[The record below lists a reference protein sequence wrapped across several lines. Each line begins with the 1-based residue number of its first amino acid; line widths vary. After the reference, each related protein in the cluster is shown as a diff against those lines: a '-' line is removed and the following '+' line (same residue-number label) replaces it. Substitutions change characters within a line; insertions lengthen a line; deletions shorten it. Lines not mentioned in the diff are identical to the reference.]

1 MDERPPRDA
10 APVAGALLI
19 VDDNAENRVVLGRRL
34 ARRGH
39 TITEADGGAAALAL
53 VAQQRFDLVLLDV
66 NMPGMD
72 GFEVLRALR
81 RTHAAADLP
90 VIMAT
95 ARDAS
100 EDIVRA
106 LELGANDYVTKP
118 IDFKVALARVSVHLA
133 LKIANE
139 RLAAANRRMKHDLDA
154 AAAIQRAFLPQEL
167 PAFDGAEFAWAYRP
181 CDELAGDTLNIIAL
195 DERRVALFVA
205 DVSGHGVPA
214 ALLSATL
221 SHAMSPAESPSG
233 IVRRPGAGGDSGIV
247 PPREVALAL
256 ARRFPFNLETLQY
269 FTLVYGILDLATRE
283 FRFAC
288 AGHPGPIHLSHGTES
303 AVVRKTG
310 FPIGL
315 VPIEQFESTCVEH
328 TIQLAPGERLYLYS
342 DGLPESADVDKKELG
357 GAGMIEVL
365 VRERGATLQRS
376 VDALIEEAERWSGAR
391 GIGDDLSVVAIE
403 VR

>member
-1 MDERPPRDA
+1 MDDRSPRDDT
-10 APVAGALLI
+10 PTGGALLI
-19 VDDNAENRVVLGRRL
+19 VDDNAENREVLGRRL

-39 TITEADGGAAALAL
+39 AITEAEDGASALAL
-53 VAQQRFDLVLLDV
+53 VARQRFDLVLLDV

-81 RTHAAADLP
+81 QTHSAADLP

-133 LKIANE
+133 LKAANE
-139 RLAAANRRMKHDLDA
+139 RLAAANRKMKHDLEA
-154 AAAIQRAFLPQEL
+154 AAAIQRAFLPVDEEL
-167 PAFDGAEFAWAYRP
+167 PSLDAAGFAWAYRP
-181 CDELAGDTLNIIAL
+181 CDELAGDTLNIFQL
-195 DERRVALFVA
+195 DERYVALFVA

-214 ALLSATL
+214 ALLSVTL
-221 SHAMSPAESPSG
+221 SHAMSPAELASG
-233 IVRRPGAGGDSGIV
+233 IVRRAGAGIV
-247 PPREVALAL
+247 PPRDVALAL
-256 ARRFPFNLETLQY
+256 ARRFPFNPETLQY
-269 FTLVYGILDLATRE
+269 FTLVYGILDLESRE

-288 AGHPGPIHLSHGTES
+288 AGHPGPIHLSRGAEN
-303 AVVRKTG
+303 AVLRKTG

-315 VPIEQFESTCVEH
+315 VPIEQFEATCVEH
-328 TIQLAPGERLYLYS
+328 AIQLAPGDRLYLYS

-357 GAGMIEVL
+357 QAGMIAVL
-365 VRERGATLQRS
+365 ERERAAPLQRS

-391 GIGDDLSVVAIE
+391 GVQDDLSVVALEI
-403 VR
+403 R